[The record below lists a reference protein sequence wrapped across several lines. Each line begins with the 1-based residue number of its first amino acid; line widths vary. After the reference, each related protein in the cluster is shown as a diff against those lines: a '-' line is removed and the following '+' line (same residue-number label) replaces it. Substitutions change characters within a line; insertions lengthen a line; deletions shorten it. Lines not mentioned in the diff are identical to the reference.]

1 MSTDTWTVGST
12 FAERPVRRAPVLAA
26 ALLVAIA
33 CGGERSSRAAAPVER
48 DSAGVRFVESGAPRV
63 AEAGGATAFALD
75 AEPRL
80 SIGVEEGEEA
90 YQLHRVSDALR
101 LADGRIAISNSGS
114 NEIRVFDAA
123 GSYLK
128 SVGRKGEGPGEFGDF
143 SSPTLHVL
151 KDGFLATDD
160 GAQRVHLLKDDLEFN
175 ETRRFTL
182 TNETPRPFLRGVF
195 ADGSWLAT
203 ATDGGGNLGGA
214 PGTVIGLGVAILR
227 YDENGVPA
235 GTLGRY
241 DGAKRFVNAV
251 GDVTHYPFLPLTS
264 ESMIGISGDQLVVM
278 RGDKPEL
285 EYHDLS
291 GRLVR
296 VVRWPRERVKS
307 SRIWPEYRDRSI
319 AGLATADER
328 TRRLYGAYYAKELP
342 LPEFAPLYS
351 AMRIDSE
358 RSVWL
363 QRFRMPGD
371 TAARVW
377 DVIAADGAWLGVVRT
392 PPRLTAYRIGT
403 DFMLGRSV
411 DSLGVERVQLFGLR
425 RAGAP

>member
-1 MSTDTWTVGST
+1 MPTGTWNVGSQA
-12 FAERPVRRAPVLAA
+12 AERPARRIPVLAA
-26 ALLVAIA
+26 ALLLAIA
-33 CGGERSSRAAAPVER
+33 CGGERSSRTAAPVER
-48 DSAGVRFVESGAPRV
+48 DSAGVRLVESGAPRV
-63 AEAGGATAFALD
+63 AEAGGATAFELD
-75 AEPRL
+75 AEPKL
-80 SIGVEEGEEA
+80 SIGVEEGEEE
-90 YQLHRVSDALR
+90 YQLHRVSDAIR

-123 GSYLK
+123 GRYLK
-128 SVGRKGEGPGEFGDF
+128 SVGRKGQGPGEFGEL
-143 SSPTLHVL
+143 SSPTLHAL

-160 GAQRVHLLKDDLEFN
+160 GAQRVHLLRDDLEFN

-195 ADGSWLAT
+195 ADGSWLAI
-203 ATDGGGNLGGA
+203 AADGGGTLGGA
-214 PGTVIGLGVAILR
+214 PGTVIGMGFSILR

-235 GTLGRY
+235 GALGRY
-241 DGAKRFVNAV
+241 EGAKRLVHEV
-251 GDVTHYPFLPLTS
+251 QGTIHYPYIPLTT
-264 ESMIGISGDQLVVM
+264 ESIIGISGNQLVVM

-296 VVRWPRERVKS
+296 VVRWPRARVPS
-307 SRIWPEYRDRSI
+307 SAIWPEYRDRSV
-319 AGLATADER
+319 AGLPTADER

-342 LPEFAPLYS
+342 LPEFAPLYT

-358 RSVWL
+358 LSVWL

-377 DVIAADGAWLGVVRT
+377 DVIGADGAWLGAVRT